1 MACEAATSTSK
12 RFARMVFSTRLRTFG
27 LILASLFLANAGR
40 TAILPRSTLLN
51 SFPVRE
57 IAGVPVVDTLVVR
70 DAELYM
76 HQHSSDWLYK
86 HVMRSLLFGAVI
98 IQHNDTLAS
107 AIDME
112 THAVATLLHDF
123 GWERQ
128 LNSSIVTADRR
139 FEVDGAIAARD
150 FLHGHG
156 DGQHWDD
163 SRVQLVWDSIVLH
176 TERSIAYYKE
186 LTVQVVSKGISMDFS
201 GPAFGVTDEEYA
213 AVLEQF
219 PQDDLV
225 EGVNNTFIWLCQTK
239 PATTYGQST
248 LPTNVLLARPEAL
261 ILLLLTHLLPSHRHL
276 DATMGR

>member
-1 MACEAATSTSK
+1 MVTSTP
-12 RFARMVFSTRLRTFG
+12 LRTFG
-27 LILASLFLANAGR
+27 IILASLLLLEAEG
-40 TAILPRSTLLN
+40 TATSSRSTLLD
-51 SFPVRE
+51 SFPMRE
-57 IAGVPVVDTLVVR
+57 IAGVPVVDTPVVR

-76 HQHSSDWLYK
+76 RQHSSDWLYK
-86 HVMRSLLFGAVI
+86 HVMRSLLFGTLI

-107 AIDME
+107 AIDLE
-112 THAVATLLHDF
+112 THAVATLLHDL

-128 LNSSIVTADRR
+128 LNSSIVSTDRR

-150 FLHGHG
+150 FLHEHD
-156 DGQHWDD
+156 DGKLWDD
-163 SRVQLVWDSIVLH
+163 SRIQLVWDSIALH

-225 EGVNNTFIWLCQTK
+225 DGVNNTFIWLCQTK
-239 PATTYGQST
+239 PGTTYGQST
-248 LPTNVLLARPEAL
+248 LPTKVLLARMEVL
-261 ILLLLTHLLPSHRHL
+261 STLR
-276 DATMGR
+276 